1 MINKSKASVSR
12 QPARKLNTFT
22 QEEAKDLFRITTY
35 YWKEARR
42 CEEAGAYLAACVL
55 IGSALEAMLMLV
67 VYVYDGEALAT
78 GKIPT
83 VRGKATELRR
93 LNLTQLLA
101 VAKAANWLPS
111 NEQIDGSTKRKR
123 KRKHVGDLAIVI
135 RDVRNLVHP
144 GRYVSD
150 HYRRRVTKRY
160 SEYLFEVLEVSR
172 DWLVAHNMKRLGRDM
187 AAEGLL

>member
-1 MINKSKASVSR
+1 MVNKSKASVLR
-12 QPARKLNTFT
+12 QPARRLKTFT
-22 QEEAKDLFRITTY
+22 QEEAKDLYRITTY

-78 GKIPT
+78 GKIQT
-83 VRGKATELRR
+83 VGGKAAELRR
-93 LNLTQLLA
+93 LDLTQLLA
-101 VAKAANWLPS
+101 VAKAADWLPS
-111 NEQIDGSTKRKR
+111 SEHTDGSTKRQ
-123 KRKHVGDLAIVI
+123 RKHIGDLAIVI

-144 GRYVSD
+144 ARYVSD

-172 DWLVAHNMKRLGRDM
+172 DWLVAHNMAHLRRAM

>member
-1 MINKSKASVSR
+1 MVNKSKASVSR
-12 QPARKLNTFT
+12 QPARSLKTFT
-22 QEEAKDLFRITTY
+22 EDEAKDLYRITTY

-67 VYVYDGEALAT
+67 VYVSDEEALAT
-78 GKIPT
+78 GKIQT
-83 VRGKATELRR
+83 VGSEAAELRR
-93 LNLTQLLA
+93 LDLTQLLA
-101 VAKAANWLPS
+101 VAKAAEWLPS
-111 NEQIDGSTKRKR
+111 SKQADGSTKRKR
-123 KRKHVGDLAIVI
+123 KQIGDLAIVI

-160 SEYLFEVLEVSR
+160 SEYLFEVLEVIS
-172 DWLVAHNMKRLGRDM
+172 DWLAAHNMAHLRRAM
-187 AAEGLL
+187 ASEGML